1 MRTLRLTLAYDGTD
15 FHGWQVQSVGR
26 TVQGE
31 LEAAVERITGERLR
45 IAGAGRTD
53 AGVHALGQVAS
64 FRTTTSIPADKLRLG
79 LDSLTADDLSVLDV
93 ADAPEDF
100 HARHSARGKIYRYR
114 IRNAPLGS
122 PFLRR
127 YAWHVRAPLDRTA
140 MREAAAAL
148 LGTHD
153 FSSFRLAGCDARTP
167 VRELRRLDLV
177 EEEGDVLRLELE
189 ASAFLRGMARAI
201 VGTLVAVG
209 RGRLAPGAMPDILAA
224 CDRGAA
230 GQSAPARG
238 LTLVKVFYEG
248 EPRAE

>member
-1 MRTLRLTLAYDGTD
+1 VRTVRLTLAHDGTD
-15 FHGWQVQSVGR
+15 FFGWQVQSVGR

-31 LEAAVERITGERLR
+31 LEAALEKITGERVR

-53 AGVHALGQVAS
+53 SGVHALGQVAS
-64 FRTTTSIPADKLRLG
+64 FRTTSVIPSDKLRLG
-79 LDSLTADDLSVLDV
+79 LESVLTTGDLVVLGV
-93 ADAPEDF
+93 ADVPEDF
-100 HARHSARGKIYRYR
+100 HARHSARGKLYRYQVLNSR
-114 IRNAPLGS
+114 LRS

-127 YAWHVRAPLDRTA
+127 YTWQVRAKLDRTQ

-167 VRELRRLDLV
+167 VREMHRLELIERDD
-177 EEEGDVLRLELE
+177 GVLWIELE

-201 VGTLVAVG
+201 VGTLVEIG
-209 RGRLAPGAMPDILAA
+209 RGRSPASDMPAIVTA

-230 GQSAPARG
+230 GRSAPACG
-238 LTLVKVFYEG
+238 LTLVRVDYE
-248 EPRAE
+248 